1 MLKNIH
7 QQLEKLASFSSS
19 EGEGVTRI
27 LYSQEDLDAR
37 QYLKDLCRQHGL
49 RVREDQIGNTF
60 IRWEGTEPELPAVGT
75 GSHIDAIPQSGK
87 YDGTVGVLGGLHA
100 ILLLKDE
107 GFQPR
112 RSLEVLLFTAE
123 EPTRF
128 GIGCLGSRVL
138 SGNLSG
144 EQVLALRDSD
154 GGSFAEWRKRAG
166 YDGEIEACRL
176 APDHYS
182 AFVEL
187 HIEQGPIL
195 ERVGQDIGIVTK
207 IAAPSSLT
215 IRLTGEGGHAGSVL
229 MLDRKDAGCA
239 AAEIVLAVEHI
250 ALNSASEDTVGTCG
264 IVRLEPSAV
273 NSIPKAAYLEIDL
286 RDTNPNT
293 RDRALMEIKQAVAGI
308 CEKRSIPYE
317 LAVVN
322 CDPPAICDAKIV
334 ETIVEQC
341 RSLGYSHRHM
351 ISRAYHDALF
361 MAQDF
366 PTSMIFVPSRDG
378 VSHRPDEY
386 TAPALI
392 EKGVRVLAGTLKALS
407 S

>member
-1 MLKNIH
+1 MLRDIH
-7 QQLEKLASFSSS
+7 QQLTALASFSSAV
-19 EGEGVTRI
+19 GEGVTRV
-27 LYSQEDLDAR
+27 LYSPEDLQAR
-37 QYLKDLCRQHGL
+37 EYLKDLCRQYDL
-49 RVREDQIGNTF
+49 TVREDNIGNTF
-60 IRWEGTEPELPAVGT
+60 IRWEGTEPGLAAVGT
-75 GSHIDAIPQSGK
+75 GSHIDAIPQSGM

-100 ILLLKDE
+100 ILLLKE
-107 GFQPR
+107 ARFRPR
-112 RSLEVLLFTAE
+112 RSIELLLFTAE

-144 EQVLALRDSD
+144 EQVLALEDPE
-154 GGSFAEWRKRAG
+154 GVSFSEWRRRAG
-166 YDGEIEACRL
+166 YDGEVDNCRL

-187 HIEQGPIL
+187 HIEQGPVL
-195 ERVGQDIGIVTK
+195 EQLGQDIGIVTK
-207 IAAPSSLT
+207 IAAPSSLS

-264 IVRLEPSAV
+264 IVRLEPLAV
-273 NSIPKAAYLEIDL
+273 NSIPRSAYLEIDL

-293 RDRALMEIKQAVAGI
+293 RDRALLEIEQAVAGI
-308 CEKRSIPYE
+308 CEKRSISYE
-317 LAVVN
+317 LKILN
-322 CDPPAICDAKIV
+322 RDPPAIGDPGLV
-334 ETIVEQC
+334 ETISEQC
-341 RSLGYSHRHM
+341 RTLGYSYRNM

-361 MAQDF
+361 MAQHY
-366 PTSMIFVPSRDG
+366 PTSMIFVPSRGG

-386 TAPALI
+386 TDPGQI
-392 EKGVRVLAGTLKALS
+392 EKGVRVLGKTLEVLS
-407 S
+407 R

>member
-7 QQLEKLASFSSS
+7 QHLKELASFSSS
-19 EGEGVTRI
+19 GGEGVTRI
-27 LYSQEDLDAR
+27 LYSPEDIQAR
-37 QYLKDLCRQHGL
+37 QYLKDLCQHHGL
-49 RVREDQIGNTF
+49 QVREDNIGNTF
-60 IRWEGTEPELPAVGT
+60 IRWVGTEPTLPAVGT
-75 GSHIDAIPQSGK
+75 GSHIDAIPQSGM

-100 ILLLKDE
+100 VFMLKE
-107 GFQPR
+107 AGFQPR
-112 RSLEVLLFTAE
+112 RSIEVLLFTAE

-138 SGNLSG
+138 SGDLSRQ
-144 EQVLALRDSD
+144 QVLALKDSD
-154 GGSFAEWRKRAG
+154 GVSFAEWRKKAG

-176 APDHYS
+176 PPDYYS

-195 ERVGQDIGIVTK
+195 EKVGQDIGIVTK

-250 ALNSASEDTVGTCG
+250 ALNSASEDTVATCG

-273 NSIPKAAYLEIDL
+273 NSIPKSAYLEIDL

-293 RDRALMEIKQAVAGI
+293 RDRALMEIQQAVAGI
-308 CEKRSIPYE
+308 CDKRSIPYE
-317 LAVVN
+317 LEVLN
-322 CDPPAICDAKIV
+322 CDPPAICDQNIV
-334 ETIVEQC
+334 GLISDQC
-341 RSLGYSHRHM
+341 KSLGFSHRNM

-361 MAQDF
+361 MAQCF
-366 PTSMIFVPSRDG
+366 PTSMIFVPSRGG

-386 TAPALI
+386 TEPEQI
-392 EKGVRVLAGTLKALS
+392 ENGVRVLAASLQALS
-407 S
+407 K